1 MRKIIPLL
9 VFLSLL
15 GACSSIDCPLNNTV
29 YAVYTLSGEVQSLP
43 DTLTISTKRHDGHD
57 TILLNRV
64 VNAKDF
70 KLPMSYNG
78 DQDMII
84 LSMTDTLHVTR
95 TDTIT
100 ITKTNDPHFESVDC
114 APVFFHT
121 LKGVNFTT
129 HTISEVTI
137 SKPLVNY
144 ETTETNL
151 YIFFKPRD

>member
-15 GACSSIDCPLNNTV
+15 GACSSVDCPLNNTV
-29 YAVYTLSGEVQSLP
+29 YAVYSLSGDVLTLP
-43 DTLTISTKRHDGHD
+43 DSLTISTKRHDGRD
-57 TILLNRV
+57 TVLLNKS
-64 VNAKDF
+64 VNTQNF
-70 KLPMSYNG
+70 KLQMSYSG
-78 DQDMII
+78 DQDMYI

-100 ITKTNDPHFESVDC
+100 VNKTNEPHFESVDC
-114 APVFFHT
+114 APVYFHT
-121 LKGVNFTT
+121 LTGVSYTT

-151 YIFFKPRD
+151 YIVFKPRD

>member
-15 GACSSIDCPLNNTV
+15 GACSSVDCPLNNTV
-29 YAVYTLSGEVQSLP
+29 YAVYTLSGEVLSLP
-43 DTLTISTKRHDGHD
+43 DTLTIRTKRHNGSD
-57 TILLNRV
+57 TILLNSS
-64 VNAKDF
+64 VNTESF

-78 DQDMII
+78 DQDLII

-100 ITKTNDPHFESVDC
+100 ISKTDDPHFESVDC
-114 APVFFHT
+114 SPVFFHT
-121 LKGVNFTT
+121 ITGVSYTT

-151 YIFFKPRD
+151 YIVFKPRN